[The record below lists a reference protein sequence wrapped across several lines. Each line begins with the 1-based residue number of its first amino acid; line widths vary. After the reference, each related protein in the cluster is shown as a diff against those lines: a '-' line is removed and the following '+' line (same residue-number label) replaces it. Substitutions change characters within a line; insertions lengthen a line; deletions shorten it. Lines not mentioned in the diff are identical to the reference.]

1 MKILHTADLHI
12 DSPLTSHLSPDKVRE
27 RRAELFST
35 LSAMVESAAQ
45 SGIRIIIIAGDL
57 FDSDKITKAAK
68 KRTLSLIA
76 AHGEISFFY
85 LPGNHE
91 EEGLVSGEEYL
102 PENLFLFGE
111 EWTYFASG
119 DLVIAGRSTTSKD
132 MFDTLSLPADKRN
145 IVVLHGELRD
155 RSDESGVI
163 GKRDAA
169 GKNIDY
175 LALGHY
181 HSYSAERIDDRC
193 TAVYAGTPEGRGFD
207 ELGDKGFVLVDS
219 SDAKLS
225 HRFVPFARR
234 RLHEIEVDVSD
245 VSDLYELERK
255 ASTALSAIPSSD
267 LVRLILTGYRQ
278 VGFSVDNAA
287 LVARFGRDFYYL
299 EAKDDTRL
307 RISASD
313 YERDL
318 SLKGE
323 FIRLVMADTSL
334 SDKKKEEIIACG
346 LAALLGEAAI

>member
-12 DSPLTSHLSPDKVRE
+12 DSPLTSHLSADKVRE

-35 LSAMVESAAQ
+35 LSAMVESSAQ
-45 SGIRIIIIAGDL
+45 SGIRIMIVAGDL
-57 FDSDKITKAAK
+57 FDSDKITKTAK

-76 AHGEISFFY
+76 AHSEISFFY

-91 EEGLVSGEEYL
+91 EGGLISGEEAL

-132 MFDTLSLPADKRN
+132 MFNTLSLPADKRN

-155 RSDESGVI
+155 RSDEGGVI

-193 TAVYAGTPEGRGFD
+193 TAVYSGTPEGRGFD

-219 SDAKLS
+219 SDTELS

-234 RLHEIEVDVSD
+234 RLHEIVADVSGA
-245 VSDLYELERK
+245 SDLYELERR
-255 ASTALSAIPSSD
+255 ADTALSAIPDSD

-278 VGFSVDNAA
+278 VGFSVDTAA
-287 LVARFGRDFYYL
+287 LDARFGRNFYYF
-299 EAKDDTRL
+299 EIKDETRL
-307 RISASD
+307 KISAAD

-334 SDKKKEEIIACG
+334 SDRKKEEIIACG